1 MLKKFT
7 KKDIDD
13 EMCEKVINCFYN
25 NYHALIEKYIIH
37 EVIAYYFTNYFYW
50 NIMWKATFLQYY
62 NSVSY
67 MFNLIGENYEKT
79 KKKHKIPS
87 LNLN

>member
-13 EMCEKVINCFYN
+13 EICEKVINCFYN

-37 EVIAYYFTNYFYW
+37 EVIAYYFTNYFY
-50 NIMWKATFLQYY
+50 
-62 NSVSY
+62 
-67 MFNLIGENYEKT
+67 
-79 KKKHKIPS
+79 
-87 LNLN
+87 